1 MTLGKTDDSTES
13 RAAASQEAIDP
24 PVRLRQPQS
33 GNGRIAV
40 AQRLMDGGSIP
51 PSSTIIHSRQRR
63 QSRGNNPSTSC
74 RNVPVSN
81 QLRIFSTVFLA

>member
-51 PSSTIIHSRQRR
+51 PSSTNLAFAGFSLLSKGSVRR
-63 QSRGNNPSTSC
+63 VW
-74 RNVPVSN
+74 RN
-81 QLRIFSTVFLA
+81 TAA

>member
-1 MTLGKTDDSTES
+1 MTLGKTNDNTES
-13 RAAASQEAIDP
+13 RVAASQEAVDP

-51 PSSTIIHSRQRR
+51 PSSTDEQGESDESRIRR
-63 QSRGNNPSTSC
+63 AVRE
-74 RNVPVSN
+74 
-81 QLRIFSTVFLA
+81 